1 MMTEIQ
7 NSLLQVSNDN
17 IILRDRLEKALVEL
31 EEMRKKFDP
40 LKKTFDEVLD
50 EAMEYRERLR
60 YHDINEWYYDKYEKA
75 NLL

>member
-1 MMTEIQ
+1 MTEIQ

-40 LKKTFDEVLD
+40 LKKTFDEVLE

>member
-1 MMTEIQ
+1 MNSELH

-31 EEMRKKFDP
+31 EELKRKYNP
-40 LKKTFDEVLD
+40 LLKTFEETLQ

-60 YHDINEWYYDKYEKA
+60 YHDINEWYYDKYEKE
-75 NLL
+75 NIL

>member
-17 IILRDRLEKALVEL
+17 IALRDRLEKALVEL

-40 LKKTFDEVLD
+40 LKKTFDEVLE

>member
-17 IILRDRLEKALVEL
+17 IALRDRLEKALVEL

>member
-40 LKKTFDEVLD
+40 LKKTFDEVLE

>member
-1 MMTEIQ
+1 MMSELT
-7 NSLLQVSNDN
+7 NNLLQVSNDN
-17 IILRDRLEKALVEL
+17 IVLRDRLEKALVEL
-31 EEMRKKFDP
+31 EEIKRKYNP
-40 LKKTFDEVLD
+40 LVKTFEEVLQ

>member
-1 MMTEIQ
+1 MITELQ
-7 NSLLQVSNDN
+7 MNLLQVSNDN
-17 IILRDRLEKALVEL
+17 LILREQLEKYRVLFEEL
-31 EEMRKKFDP
+31 EAKYKP
-40 LKKTFDEVLD
+40 LKDTFDEVLN